1 MNDKLLDKVSKKTN
15 VDKGLIVS
23 LVEKLSKS
31 DMKDE
36 HVLEDIITSLE
47 GATGKSL
54 TSDTKQKIIKTIKE
68 DSPLSPKSNLH
79 YSHRRNNNNNKIIQ
93 GYLKQVS

>member
-68 DSPLSPKSNLH
+68 DKVPKDID
-79 YSHRRNNNNNKIIQ
+79 KMF
-93 GYLKQVS
+93 